1 MKYVMI
7 GGDAAGMSC
16 AMQIYREDPNA
27 HIVAFEKGEIFSYG
41 QCGLPYL
48 IGGLIDHHRKL
59 IARSAETFRE
69 KYGIDARC
77 LHEVTSIDPEQ
88 KTVSGHHTKT
98 KEPFTESYDRLLIAT
113 GASPVTLD
121 LDSQP
126 LEGVHVL
133 KTIPHALS
141 ILEHLEKDITH
152 ITIIGGGYIGL
163 EMAENLKALGKNV
176 HIIQRGAALGPGFD
190 SDMAKY
196 LKEEADAKGIHVSL
210 GETVQQLEGKS
221 HVTAVITDKQTIQTD
236 MVIMAIGV
244 TPQTSFLHHTGIK
257 RLQNGA
263 IAVNQYMQTNIK
275 DIYAAGDCA
284 ATYHRIK
291 KSLDYIPLGTTAN
304 KQGRIAGFHM
314 TGTNRAFQGVTGTAI
329 MKFMDVT
336 AGRTGLSEKEAK
348 AADIPFSVITID
360 STDHAGYYPDTQKM
374 KVKLIYRSDDH
385 TLLGA
390 QIIGRNGVDKR
401 IDIVAAALYQ
411 ELTITDLEDLDISY
425 APPFNSVWDPLQQAA
440 RRI

>member
-1 MKYVMI
+1 
-7 GGDAAGMSC
+7 
-16 AMQIYREDPNA
+16 
-27 HIVAFEKGEIFSYG
+27 
-41 QCGLPYL
+41 
-48 IGGLIDHHRKL
+48 
-59 IARSAETFRE
+59 
-69 KYGIDARC
+69 
-77 LHEVTSIDPEQ
+77 
-88 KTVSGHHTKT
+88 
-98 KEPFTESYDRLLIAT
+98 
-113 GASPVTLD
+113 
-121 LDSQP
+121 
-126 LEGVHVL
+126 
-133 KTIPHALS
+133 
-141 ILEHLEKDITH
+141 
-152 ITIIGGGYIGL
+152 
-163 EMAENLKALGKNV
+163 
-176 HIIQRGAALGPGFD
+176 
-190 SDMAKY
+190 
-196 LKEEADAKGIHVSL
+196 
-210 GETVQQLEGKS
+210 
-221 HVTAVITDKQTIQTD
+221 KQTIQTD

-244 TPQTSFLHHTGIK
+244 TPQSSFLHHTGIK

-263 IAVNQYMQTNIK
+263 IAVNEYMQTNIK

-284 ATYHRIK
+284 ATSHRIK

-314 TGTNRAFQGVTGTAI
+314 TGTNRAFQGVTGTAV

-348 AADIPFSVITID
+348 EADIPFSVITID
-360 STDHAGYYPDTQKM
+360 STDHAKYYPEAQKM